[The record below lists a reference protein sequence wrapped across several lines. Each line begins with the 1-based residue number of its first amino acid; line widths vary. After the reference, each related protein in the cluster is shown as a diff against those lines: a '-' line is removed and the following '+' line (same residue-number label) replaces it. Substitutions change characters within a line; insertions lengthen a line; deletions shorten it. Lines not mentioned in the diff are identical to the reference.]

1 MASQDASMEEILWRS
16 PPHVQMMGGFLHSN
30 NILFYFAESP
40 FFDSTSNNA
49 SLAIQANY
57 NDAFR
62 HFVETREAFEAR
74 LKTMQGLEFMV
85 SYDPLQ
91 AAAQTDNRFAHEP
104 SNIWVIRKQNRRKRS
119 GMDDEVTVI
128 STYFVVGDCVYMA
141 PSVAS
146 VVGNRIVCI
155 FSELKPLRDE
165 YSDESFSPQ
174 LSAVTS
180 LTQLMKSAAT
190 LPTFTASHGHTYL
203 PPGVRSKESAGTSQ
217 ASQSKEATPMPDAS
231 FPTTES
237 SQSTSKSSLG
247 GSTTS
252 SAYQDTRSLAESF
265 SLLTRY
271 GDEFMDENPL
281 VGEPGSFILSR
292 TGGEPTG
299 SAAKAAPK
307 IAAAAPTGTPS
318 ALPVRASTPQVRV
331 ETPGKVSEK
340 STSPPSSAGDKGKR
354 KKSRVVS

>member
-74 LKTMQGLEFMV
+74 LKTMQGLEFIV

-128 STYFVVGDCVYMA
+128 STYFIVGDCIYMA
-141 PSVAS
+141 PSVAG
-146 VVGNRIVCI
+146 VVGNRI
-155 FSELKPLRDE
+155 
-165 YSDESFSPQ
+165 

-203 PPGVRSKESAGTSQ
+203 PPGVRSKETAGTTSQ
-217 ASQSKEATPMPDAS
+217 ASQSKEATPMPDVS

-237 SQSTSKSSLG
+237 SQSAGKSSLG
-247 GSTTS
+247 S
-252 SAYQDTRSLAESF
+252 SATGSSFQDTRSLAESF

-271 GDEFMDENPL
+271 GDEFMDESPL

-292 TGGEPTG
+292 TGGEATG
-299 SAAKAAPK
+299 TAAKAVPK
-307 IAAAAPTGTPS
+307 IAATAAATGTPS

-331 ETPGKVSEK
+331 ETPGKASDK
-340 STSPPSSAGDKGKR
+340 SSSPPSSAGDKSKR
-354 KKSRVVS
+354 KKSRIVS